1 MKHPSLFTALA
12 LSVAVSACSGAAFAY
27 SGQKFSKDA
36 KLSLEEARAIAL
48 KANPGKVADE
58 ELEKFKG
65 GLRYTFDIVSGGK
78 TKEVSVDGN
87 SGKILGTATDAGE
100 AN

>member
-1 MKHPSLFTALA
+1 MKKRNLLSALA
-12 LSVAVSACSGAAFAY
+12 MSAVLALGSGAFAY
-27 SGQKFSKDA
+27 SGQEFSKAA
-36 KLSLEEARAIAL
+36 KLTLEDARAIAL
-48 KANPGKVADE
+48 KAYPGKVTDE

-65 GLRYTFDIVSGGK
+65 GLRYTFDIKSGSK

-87 SGKILGTATDAGE
+87 SGKILGATTDAGE

>member
-1 MKHPSLFTALA
+1 MKRPNLFIALA
-12 LSVAVSACSGAAFAY
+12 LSVAVLAIPGAAFAY
-27 SGQKFSKDA
+27 SGQEFSKDA

-48 KANPGKVADE
+48 KANPGKVTDE

-65 GLRYTFDIVSGGK
+65 GLRYTFDIKTGGK

-87 SGKILGTATDAGE
+87 SGRILGTTTDAGE
-100 AN
+100 AK

>member
-1 MKHPSLFTALA
+1 MKNHIMFSALA
-12 LSVAVSACSGAAFAY
+12 LSVALFASSGGAFAY
-27 SGQKFSKDA
+27 SGQEFSKDA

-48 KANPGKVADE
+48 QANPGKVTDE

-65 GLRYTFDIVSGGK
+65 GLRYTFDIKSGGK

-87 SGKILGTATDAGE
+87 NGKILGTTTDAGE

>member
-1 MKHPSLFTALA
+1 MKHHSIFSALA
-12 LSVAVSACSGAAFAY
+12 LSVILAASSGAAFAY
-27 SGQKFSKDA
+27 SGQEFSKDA

-48 KANPGKVADE
+48 KANPGKVTDE
-58 ELEKFKG
+58 ELEQFKG
-65 GLRYTFDIVSGGK
+65 GLRYTFDIKTGGK

-87 SGKILGTATDAGE
+87 TGKILGTTTDGGE